1 MDPNKQGK
9 GEVTHLEGPPIQ
21 QGNHQFD
28 TLSPQS
34 SLPPWKPSQ
43 RKQPEGD
50 TALALFQDTEQLHQA
65 INPVEERRLIKK
77 IDMVILPCLAVCYMF
92 YYIDKTTLS
101 YAAIF
106 GIKDDL
112 HLEGTK
118 YSWLSSIFYF
128 GWLAWAF
135 PTNYLMQKFPVAK
148 YLAFNIFMWGVLLM
162 CQAAARNFT
171 ELAVLRALSGAAEGC
186 SDSSFMIITSM
197 WYTRREQPI
206 RIGLWYSANGVGIAL
221 GGLIGYGIG
230 NIRGSLASWKYEF
243 LIVGACCCIWGIVLW
258 FFLPDSPVTAR
269 VLSIDE
275 KRMAVERL
283 RENQTGVEN
292 KTFKW
297 KQVKEWAGDYKTYL
311 FFLIGL
317 VANIPNGGISNFGT
331 LIIKGFG
338 YSTLI
343 TTIMQIPYGVL
354 ITLSILLCVF
364 LNDRLPPNNRC
375 IMILIFLLPNITGAF
390 GLQFLPQTHQVPR
403 LIMYYLT
410 GPYNASF
417 VLLLSVLSANTA
429 GHTKK
434 ILTNATLFV
443 GLCVGNISGPFF
455 YKSSQAPKYQLGI
468 WSMIVAHLAE
478 AVLIIILRFLLK
490 RENEK
495 RDLQQGIDVA
505 SGVREGRGDEFAD
518 EDEEERRR
526 RDLDETAFADL
537 TDRENEN
544 FRYIF

>member
-1 MDPNKQGK
+1 MDQNKQGE
-9 GEVTHLEGPPIQ
+9 GEVTHLEDPSIQ

-28 TLSPQS
+28 TISPQS
-34 SLPPWKPSQ
+34 SLPAWKPSQ

-65 INPVEERRLIKK
+65 IDPVEERKLIKK
-77 IDMVILPCLAVCYMF
+77 IDMIILPCLAVCYMF

-148 YLAFNIFMWGVLLM
+148 YLAFNIFMWGALLM
-162 CQAAARNFT
+162 CQAAARNFA

-230 NIRGSLASWKYEF
+230 NIRGS
-243 LIVGACCCIWGIVLW
+243 
-258 FFLPDSPVTAR
+258 PVTAK

-297 KQVKEWAGDYKTYL
+297 VQVKEWAGDYKTYL

-331 LIIKGFG
+331 LIIKGDNNHHAN
-338 YSTLI
+338 SLRCPHCP
-343 TTIMQIPYGVL
+343 QHSPL
-354 ITLSILLCVF
+354 
-364 LNDRLPPNNRC
+364 RLPQRSLTPNNRC

-468 WSMIVAHLAE
+468 WSMIVSHLAE

-495 RDLQQGIDVA
+495 RDLQQGIDVT

-518 EDEEERRR
+518 ADEEERRR
-526 RDLDETAFADL
+526 RDLDDTAFADM
-537 TDRENEN
+537 TDRENQN

>member
-1 MDPNKQGK
+1 
-9 GEVTHLEGPPIQ
+9 
-21 QGNHQFD
+21 
-28 TLSPQS
+28 
-34 SLPPWKPSQ
+34 
-43 RKQPEGD
+43 
-50 TALALFQDTEQLHQA
+50 
-65 INPVEERRLIKK
+65 
-77 IDMVILPCLAVCYMF
+77 
-92 YYIDKTTLS
+92 
-101 YAAIF
+101 
-106 GIKDDL
+106 
-112 HLEGTK
+112 
-118 YSWLSSIFYF
+118 
-128 GWLAWAF
+128 
-135 PTNYLMQKFPVAK
+135 
-148 YLAFNIFMWGVLLM
+148 
-162 CQAAARNFT
+162 
-171 ELAVLRALSGAAEGC
+171 
-186 SDSSFMIITSM
+186 M

-258 FFLPDSPVTAR
+258 FFLPDSPVTAK

-297 KQVKEWAGDYKTYL
+297 VQVKEWAGDYKTYL

-354 ITLSILLCVF
+354 IALSILLCVF

-468 WSMIVAHLAE
+468 WSMIVSHLAE

-495 RDLQQGIDVA
+495 RDFQQGIDVT

-518 EDEEERRR
+518 ADEEERRR
-526 RDLDETAFADL
+526 RDLDDTAFADM
-537 TDRENEN
+537 TDRENQN

>member
-1 MDPNKQGK
+1 MAGSKQG
-9 GEVTHLEGPPIQ
+9 EEAQVTQLEQSPIQ
-21 QGNHQFD
+21 QSSPQFNN
-28 TLSPQS
+28 LSPQS
-34 SLPPWKPSQ
+34 STLPWKSLQ
-43 RKQPEGD
+43 DKQPDGD

-65 INPVEERRLIKK
+65 IDP
-77 IDMVILPCLAVCYMF
+77 
-92 YYIDKTTLS
+92 IDKTTLS

-112 HLEGTK
+112 NLQGTE

-128 GWLAWAF
+128 
-135 PTNYLMQKFPVAK
+135 
-148 YLAFNIFMWGVLLM
+148 
-162 CQAAARNFT
+162 AAARNFT
-171 ELAVLRALSGAAEGC
+171 ELAILRALSGAAEGC

-206 RIGLWYSANGVGIAL
+206 RIGLWYTANGVGIAL

-258 FFLPDSPVTAR
+258 IFLPDSPVTAT
-269 VLSIDE
+269 VLSIEE

-292 KTFKW
+292 KMFKW
-297 KQVKEWAGDYKTYL
+297 VQVKEWAMDYKTYM

-343 TTIMQIPYGVL
+343 TTLMQIPYGAIIAL
-354 ITLSILLCVF
+354 GILTCVF

-375 IMILIFLLPNITGAF
+375 LMIALFMLPNITGAF
-390 GLQFLPQTHQVPR
+390 GLQFLPSTHQVPR

-410 GPYNASF
+410 GFYNASF
-417 VLLLSVLSANTA
+417 VLLLSILTANTA

-434 ILTNATLFV
+434 ILTNATLFI
-443 GLCVGNISGPFF
+443 GFCVGNIAGPFF
-455 YKSSQAPKYQLGI
+455 YKSSQAPKYTLGI
-468 WSMIVAHLAE
+468 WSIIVCHLLE
-478 AVLIIILRFLLK
+478 VVLILMLRGLLK
-490 RENEK
+490 RDNRK
-495 RDLQQGIDVA
+495 RDVMQGLDVKRRV
-505 SGVREGRGDEFAD
+505 GEGQGQGQGRGDEFTN
-518 EDEEERRR
+518 EDVEERRR
-526 RDLDETAFADL
+526 RDLDVTAFADM
-537 TDRENEN
+537 TDRENLN

>member
-1 MDPNKQGK
+1 MTENKQG
-9 GEVTHLEGPPIQ
+9 EVTQLENSHIQ
-21 QGNHQFD
+21 ESNPQLG

-34 SLPPWKPSQ
+34 STPGWKSLQ
-43 RKQPEGD
+43 NKQPEGD
-50 TALALFQDTEQLHQA
+50 TALALFQDTEQLHN
-65 INPVEERRLIKK
+65 IIDSVEESY
-77 IDMVILPCLAVCYMF
+77 CLNHMF
-92 YYIDKTTLS
+92 FLTNTCANAPQIDKTTLS

-112 HLEGTK
+112 HLEGTE

-148 YLAFNIFMWGVLLM
+148 YLAFNIFMWGALLM

-230 NIRGSLASWKYEF
+230 NIRGSLPSWKYEF

-258 FFLPDSPVTAR
+258 FFLPDSPVTAK

-292 KTFKW
+292 KIFKW
-297 KQVKEWAGDYKTYL
+297 VQVKDWAMDYKTYM
-311 FFLIGL
+311 FFLIGM
-317 VANIPNGGISNFGT
+317 VSNVPNGGISNFGT

-338 YSTLI
+338 YSTLV
-343 TTIMQIPYGVL
+343 TTLMQIPYGA
-354 ITLSILLCVF
+354 IIAISILACVI
-364 LNDRLPPNNRC
+364 LNDRIPPNNRSL
-375 IMILIFLLPNITGAF
+375 MIVLFMLPNIAGAF
-390 GLQFLPQTHQVPR
+390 GLQFLPSNHQVPR

-434 ILTNATLFV
+434 LLTNATLF
-443 GLCVGNISGPFF
+443 
-455 YKSSQAPKYQLGI
+455 
-468 WSMIVAHLAE
+468 
-478 AVLIIILRFLLK
+478 
-490 RENEK
+490 RENRE
-495 RDLQQGIDVA
+495 RDVLQGLVGSNI
-505 SGVREGRGDEFAD
+505 REGQGDSFVD
-518 EDEEERRR
+518 EDLEERRR
-526 RDLDETAFADL
+526 RDLDATAFADM
-537 TDRENEN
+537 TDRENLN

>member
-1 MDPNKQGK
+1 MTKSKQG
-9 GEVTHLEGPPIQ
+9 EVAHLEIYPDQSSNPQ
-21 QGNHQFD
+21 LN

-34 SLPPWKPSQ
+34 SNPAWESLQK
-43 RKQPEGD
+43 KQPEGD
-50 TALALFQDTEQLHQA
+50 TALALFRDSEQLHQA
-65 INPVEERRLIKK
+65 VDPVEERKLIKK
-77 IDMVILPCLAVCYMF
+77 IDMVILPCLAICYTF

-112 HLEGTK
+112 NLEGTK

-128 GWLAWAF
+128 GWLVWAF
-135 PTNYLMQKFPVAK
+135 PTNYLMQKFPVGK
-148 YLAFNIFMWGVLLM
+148 YLAFNIFMWGALLM
-162 CQAAARNFT
+162 CQAAARNFI
-171 ELAVLRALSGAAEGC
+171 ELAILRALSGAAEGC

-206 RIGLWYSANGVGIAL
+206 RIGLWYTANGVGIAL

-230 NIRGSLASWKYEF
+230 NIRGSLSSWKYEF

-258 FFLPDSPVTAR
+258 VFLPDSPVTAK
-269 VLSIDE
+269 VLSIEE

-297 KQVKEWAGDYKTYL
+297 VQVKEWATDYKTYM

-317 VANIPNGGISNFGT
+317 VANIPNGGISNFVVTT
-331 LIIKGFG
+331 L
-338 YSTLI
+338 
-343 TTIMQIPYGVL
+343 MQIPYGA
-354 ITLSILLCVF
+354 IIALSILACVF
-364 LNDRLPPNNRC
+364 LNDRLPSNNRC
-375 IMILIFLLPNITGAF
+375 LMIVFFMLPNITGAF
-390 GLQFLPQTHQVPR
+390 GLQFLPSTHQVPR

-434 ILTNATLFV
+434 ILTNTTLFV
-443 GLCVGNISGPFF
+443 GGCVGNISGPFF
-455 YKSSQAPKYQLGI
+455 YKSSQAPKYALGI
-468 WSMIVAHLAE
+468 WSMIVSHLLE
-478 AVLIIILRFLLK
+478 VVLILVLRFLLK

-495 RDLQQGIDVA
+495 RDVVQGLNVV
-505 SGVREGRGDEFAD
+505 SGIREEPGDAFGDED
-518 EDEEERRR
+518 VEERRR
-526 RDLDETAFADL
+526 KDLDATAFADM
-537 TDRENEN
+537 TDRENFN